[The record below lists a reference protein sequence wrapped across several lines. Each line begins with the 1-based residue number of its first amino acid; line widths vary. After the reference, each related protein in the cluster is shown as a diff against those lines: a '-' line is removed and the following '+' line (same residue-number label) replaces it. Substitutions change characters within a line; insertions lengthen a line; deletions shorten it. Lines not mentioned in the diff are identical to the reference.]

1 MEKKHF
7 LYKLYP
13 LSPTF
18 YSDQNVEEKQI
29 MQQHTQYWMELK
41 DKTKII
47 VYGSVFEAKGVY
59 GMVVIEVEN
68 DEEANYIAK
77 HDPAVSSKVCTYE
90 LTPMLVGIAQK

>member
-7 LYKLYP
+7 LYKLNP
-13 LSPTF
+13 LSPIF
-18 YSDQNVEEKQI
+18 YSDQNVEEKRI
-29 MQQHTQYWMELK
+29 MQLHTQYWMELK

-47 VYGSVFEAKGVY
+47 VYGSVFEPKGVY

-77 HDPAVSSKVCTYE
+77 CDPAVSSKLCNYD
-90 LTPMLVGIAQK
+90 LTPMLIGIAQK